1 MKILVDNG
9 HGWNTP
15 GKCSPDGT
23 FKEWKY
29 NRAVAEAIVFN
40 LKLKGYDAE
49 LLVPEDDD
57 IPLKTRVERVD
68 AWCTKLGTNNVMLVS
83 VHVNAASNGK
93 WSNATGW
100 SCYTSIGQTKSDAL
114 ASELYKS
121 AERYFPGRKIRKEF
135 SDGDADWEVGFYIV
149 KNTRC
154 VAVLTENF
162 FMDNKEDL
170 KYISSPEGRKAII
183 DAHVDAI
190 IRYIGK

>member
-29 NRAVAEAIVFN
+29 NRAVAKAIVFN

-57 IPLKTRVERVD
+57 VPLKTRVERVN
-68 AWCTKLGTNNVMLVS
+68 AWCTKLGANNVMLVS

-100 SCYTSIGQTKSDAL
+100 SCYTSIGQTKSDTL

-121 AERYFPGRKIRKEF
+121 AERYFPGRNIRKDF
-135 SDGDADWEVGFYIV
+135 SDGDADWEEGFYIV

-170 KYISSPEGRKAII
+170 RYISSPEGRKAII